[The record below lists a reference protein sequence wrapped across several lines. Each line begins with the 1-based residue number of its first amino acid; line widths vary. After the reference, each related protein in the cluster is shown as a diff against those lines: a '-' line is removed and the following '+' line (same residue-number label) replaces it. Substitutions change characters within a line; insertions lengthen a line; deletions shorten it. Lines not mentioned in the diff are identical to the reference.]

1 MLSRYAIHYYDWA
14 NTVESRI
21 EDLHLNN
28 MTPRQLFVFQPSE
41 DTKVTIVREGKF
53 PLGMVSKWEAST
65 SKNGEGLKGNAREDH
80 QFIVIKVFL
89 RTGRLFSPLSG

>member
-14 NTVESRI
+14 NTVGSRI
-21 EDLHLNN
+21 EDLQ
-28 MTPRQLFVFQPSE
+28 R
-41 DTKVTIVREGKF
+41 REMSFGW
-53 PLGMVSKWEAST
+53 GMVSRREAST